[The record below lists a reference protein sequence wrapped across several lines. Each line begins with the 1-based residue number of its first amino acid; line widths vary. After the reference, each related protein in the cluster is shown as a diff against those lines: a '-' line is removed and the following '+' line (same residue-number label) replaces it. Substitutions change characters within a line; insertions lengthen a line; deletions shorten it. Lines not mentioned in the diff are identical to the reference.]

1 MFLLEPF
8 PHTHCLSSVITPTL
22 WHVVTPDLQCSLPPI
37 RRKLWIWVLLHIWL
51 PSTAACRS
59 CISLTDRTVETL
71 LSSRKTSYARAIN
84 SDTTYDSYSKEKSDT
99 DGPFAIAALAEYT
112 GNDNGGQIL
121 VCSSALMMT
130 DQLMQSS
137 SLLNRSFLSN
147 TISVMQPD
155 TQLVSI
161 ASKSMAAEPLT
172 LGTTATYVVF
182 LILLFI
188 PIFLFVYGLV
198 VFFQRRRL

>member
-1 MFLLEPF
+1 
-8 PHTHCLSSVITPTL
+8 
-22 WHVVTPDLQCSLPPI
+22 
-37 RRKLWIWVLLHIWL
+37 
-51 PSTAACRS
+51 
-59 CISLTDRTVETL
+59 
-71 LSSRKTSYARAIN
+71 
-84 SDTTYDSYSKEKSDT
+84 
-99 DGPFAIAALAEYT
+99 
-112 GNDNGGQIL
+112 
-121 VCSSALMMT
+121 MMT